1 MFSDHTPA
9 CFEFSSRTNR
19 FAYLRNKGNYMG
31 QIKNIWKDWP
41 EQNKEFLGW
50 RYIFYKTLPD
60 GVPKPL

>member
-31 QIKNIWKDWP
+31 QIKNIWKD
-41 EQNKEFLGW
+41 
-50 RYIFYKTLPD
+50 
-60 GVPKPL
+60 